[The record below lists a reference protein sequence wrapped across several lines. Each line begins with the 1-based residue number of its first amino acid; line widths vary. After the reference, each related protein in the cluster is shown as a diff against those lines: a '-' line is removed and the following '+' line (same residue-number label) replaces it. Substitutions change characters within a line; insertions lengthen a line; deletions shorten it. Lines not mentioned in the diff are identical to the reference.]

1 MGSRVKKYRMKP
13 IPAAFSE
20 VRFKVTING
29 QSAEI
34 VGTVAEA

>member
-20 VRFKVTING
+20 KGGNMPNACR
-29 QSAEI
+29 E
-34 VGTVAEA
+34 